1 MNKLAKILV
10 PELEIFEATKS
21 EGFIRK
27 GSPTSSNSAMTS
39 SVVTSA
45 GMRMPE
51 TNVVSSKSNPS
62 VNASAGSELS
72 SSYSTDTAV
81 KNVDDKF
88 NGIEKELGERWVGD
102 DENINELV
110 LAFKRPFVMG
120 VTNSVPANNI
130 LICGQNSSGKRT
142 AVINIASLL
151 KQNKIL
157 KHEQVS
163 SLDMAKYQSKD
174 DENIFMTDLYQ
185 ALYTPTDI
193 VIFENI
199 ERAGF
204 SFAQV
209 IIELM
214 KTGNFDMH
222 NRYIN
227 NFTSLVQSTGTLN
240 TNSISKLEANG
251 KYFVFLTT
259 LPQEKFA
266 EKLRNDFMRMIGDI
280 ISLKELSEKNIN
292 RLVYN
297 SLLQLGN
304 KIEKNLHINVTFD
317 ETVRIALG
325 DKYSAETGVAGL
337 LDYIVQNIYKPI
349 AGYKL
354 KNIIKDNAKGTVVFE
369 NEIFNLNV
377 NNQIYSLN
385 ENSSNYDAL
394 AIEQVKSEL
403 NDIVGLQSVKDY
415 VLSLEK
421 NLNVQK
427 LRTAKGL
434 KTADVSMHMIF
445 TGNPGTGKTTIA
457 RIVAKYLKALGI
469 LSSGQLI
476 EVTRSDLV
484 GMYVGQTAQLTAN
497 AIKSA
502 IGGVLFI
509 DEAYSLC
516 RDKNDVFGLEA
527 VDALVK
533 GMEDN
538 RDNLVVI
545 IAGYTKEMADFI
557 ENNPGLK
564 SRFPNTIEFP
574 DYSSE
579 EMYKIALIT
588 AKQKGYKID
597 ENLHDDLIEA
607 FDKKQIKGRNDSG
620 NGRLVRNMIEAAIV
634 KQSDRISGN
643 SNADMEQLTADDFGF
658 TEKKEFN
665 LDERLS
671 SIIGLTE
678 VKDFVKNQYAMV
690 LANEK
695 RKKADI
701 AVDTTESMNMIFMG
715 IRALV
720 KQLLLGL

>member
-658 TEKKEFN
+658 TEKK
-665 LDERLS
+665 
-671 SIIGLTE
+671 
-678 VKDFVKNQYAMV
+678 
-690 LANEK
+690 
-695 RKKADI
+695 
-701 AVDTTESMNMIFMG
+701 G
-715 IRALV
+715 I
-720 KQLLLGL
+720 